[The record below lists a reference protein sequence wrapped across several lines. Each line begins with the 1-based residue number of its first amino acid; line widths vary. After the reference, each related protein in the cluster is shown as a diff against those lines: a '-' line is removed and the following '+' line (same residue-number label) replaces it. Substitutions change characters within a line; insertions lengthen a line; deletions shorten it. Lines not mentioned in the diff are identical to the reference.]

1 MLDEILLYEASESPS
16 GLQARICLHLKGVPF
31 RRLAMRFAGL
41 RALGRRDALGELP
54 VLVQGTEV
62 IAGARSIA
70 HHLEERHPE
79 PGLIP
84 GDLAARAYVLL
95 LEDWADDALGV
106 LIGALRWLDP
116 ENRSATQSGGG
127 WFRPFVSRIA
137 ARRAWRR
144 YAAASWTPE
153 SLGLVR
159 ARVRDSVDL
168 VGELLDGKP
177 FLLGRTPTLAD
188 VAVFAQLAT
197 LARCREGRFLADAP
211 TVDAW
216 VRRLGA
222 VPPIAAAL
230 SP

>member
-1 MLDEILLYEASESPS
+1 
-16 GLQARICLHLKGVPF
+16 
-31 RRLAMRFAGL
+31 
-41 RALGRRDALGELP
+41 
-54 VLVQGTEV
+54 
-62 IAGARSIA
+62 
-70 HHLEERHPE
+70 
-79 PGLIP
+79 
-84 GDLAARAYVLL
+84 
-95 LEDWADDALGV
+95 
-106 LIGALRWLDP
+106 
-116 ENRSATQSGGG
+116 
-127 WFRPFVSRIA
+127 
-137 ARRAWRR
+137 
-144 YAAASWTPE
+144 
-153 SLGLVR
+153 VR

-211 TVDAW
+211 SVDAW